1 MTDVNLLEL
10 SVRSSNCLRH
20 GADPP
25 ITTIEDLAT
34 TSDRHLLRIP
44 NFGRRSLAECRYA
57 VEDWRKKHPPDPSL
71 DTLSH
76 AMRQCL
82 VTLSQ
87 ALRQCADILDSL
99 TKWPAPNGH
108 DDA

>member
-1 MTDVNLLEL
+1 
-10 SVRSSNCLRH
+10 
-20 GADPP
+20 
-25 ITTIEDLAT
+25 
-34 TSDRHLLRIP
+34 
-44 NFGRRSLAECRYA
+44 